1 MHNILITTSSF
12 AKNDPGLINSLEDQK
27 LKPILNPYK
36 RKLTEPEVK
45 ELIIKYQPVGI
56 IAGVEPLTHEVLNV
70 ADNLKVISRC
80 GIGMDSVDIKAAKE
94 FGIAVKNTP
103 DAPTIPV
110 AELTLGLIL
119 TLLRQ
124 IHISDSSIRNNE
136 WKRPMGNLLNGKT
149 VGIIGCGRIGS
160 YVAKLLVSFGC
171 TILGYDIVTK
181 QRNNIEMIS
190 LEELLCK
197 SDIITLHLSY
207 SAESNNFMNS
217 ERIRTMKKGAILVNT
232 ARGELIDEDALYEAI
247 INSQLAGAA
256 IDCFKDE
263 PYKGRLKELKNVVL
277 TAHIGSYASE
287 GRLLME
293 KQALDNLLEV
303 LNNIKD

>member
-36 RKLTEPEVK
+36 RKLTETEVK
-45 ELIIKYQPVGI
+45 ELIIKYKPLGI
-56 IAGVEPLTHEVLNV
+56 IAGVEPLSREVLNV

-124 IHISDSSIRNNE
+124 IHISDSSIRNDE

-160 YVAKLLVSFGC
+160 YVAKLLFSFGC
-171 TILGYDIVTK
+171 TVFGYDIVFGQHNKIIMTS
-181 QRNNIEMIS
+181 IEK
-190 LEELLCK
+190 LLRK
-197 SDIITLHLSY
+197 SDIVTLHLSY
-207 SAESNNFMNS
+207 SNDSNNFMNS

-232 ARGELIDEDALYEAI
+232 ARGELIDEDALYEALK
-247 INSQLAGAA
+247 NSQLAGAA

-293 KQALDNLLEV
+293 KQASDNLLGV